1 MFTSAEEM
9 QALQRAAELE
19 PPLAEL
25 EDCLGGL
32 AQALCA
38 NDAQAIEEQAGKLHS
53 ALARAIAQF
62 TRAAK
67 AGQVPPALRHR
78 LALAGGRVAAQRE
91 ALARATASLDRAI
104 DLLLPAEPVASGIY
118 GALGGSSRQSASG
131 HLQA

>member
-1 MFTSAEEM
+1 MTD
-9 QALQRAAELE
+9 LE

-25 EDCLGGL
+25 EGYLGGL

-38 NDAQAIEEQAGKLHS
+38 NDARAIEEQAGRLHS
-53 ALARAIAQF
+53 ALARAVAQF
-62 TRAAK
+62 TRAART
-67 AGQVPPALRHR
+67 GEVPSALRQR

-104 DLLLPAEPVASGIY
+104 DVLLPPEPVGSGIY
-118 GALGGSSRQSASG
+118 SAAGSSSRAAASG